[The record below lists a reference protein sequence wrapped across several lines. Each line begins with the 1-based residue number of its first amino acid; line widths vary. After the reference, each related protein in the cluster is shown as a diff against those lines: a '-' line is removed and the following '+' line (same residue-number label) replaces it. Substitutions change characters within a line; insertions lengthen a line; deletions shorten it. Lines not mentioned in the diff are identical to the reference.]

1 MQVGGDAAKHAG
13 AAARPSR
20 SQRGQPDAL
29 AAGFALLLPLLYST
43 LGLRATTA
51 RLLQGSLHTAR
62 GEGSPREQDQRGR
75 ELTMSRRL

>member
-43 LGLRATTA
+43 LGLRATA
-51 RLLQGSLHTAR
+51 RLLQGSLYTAR